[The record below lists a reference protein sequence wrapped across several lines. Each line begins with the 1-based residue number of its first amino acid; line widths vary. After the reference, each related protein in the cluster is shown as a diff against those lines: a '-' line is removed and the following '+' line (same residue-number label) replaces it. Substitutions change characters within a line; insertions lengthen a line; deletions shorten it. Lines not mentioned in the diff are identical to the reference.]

1 MGRKQIAEPERA
13 QPVKLSPWG
22 VKLFRNKN
30 KELTQADKTLGIS
43 QQNAMT
49 AFDLTGQEVGTKG
62 QM

>member
-43 QQNAMT
+43 HKMP
-49 AFDLTGQEVGTKG
+49 
-62 QM
+62 